1 VYPALLTRVL
11 KFRYA
16 AGADTSLTT
25 LTIFVLL
32 MVLNP
37 EIQEKARKEL
47 DRVIGRD
54 RLPRLSDRGTL
65 PYIERLFYETIR
77 HVEFRETNF
86 EDRD

>member
-1 VYPALLTRVL
+1 MVYTTLLTKVL

-37 EIQEKARKEL
+37 ETQDKAREEL
-47 DRVIGRD
+47 DRVVGRD
-54 RLPRLSDRGTL
+54 RLPSLSDRGTL
-65 PYIERLFYETIR
+65 PYIDRLFYETIR
-77 HVEFRETNF
+77 YVLR
-86 EDRD
+86 